1 MPLDNYINNSDILI
15 SEGELRAQYYEDNDL
30 SLLNPINGY
39 MQDPPFGTS
48 DFDRIEMHIY
58 DLNSQLLK
66 ILEI

>member
-48 DFDRIEMHIY
+48 DFDR
-58 DLNSQLLK
+58 S
-66 ILEI
+66 